1 MSILRPYIRGGGSV
15 PENCF
20 VSKALIISTF
30 SKEQKVVF
38 PQIIMGV
45 SNTIF
50 TLEKEN
56 SD

>member
-1 MSILRPYIRGGGSV
+1 MSILRPYIKGGGSV

-20 VSKALIISTF
+20 VSKALISTF